1 MRYFGQTPDY
11 WLDTGTFP
19 DWDRIWGRE
28 LLETPPTDV
37 WAGAYFKHQPPA
49 SSAPDD
55 DPADEGEWDSGLPD
69 ETE

>member
-11 WLDTGTFP
+11 WLDTCTFS
-19 DWDRIWGRE
+19 DWDQIWGRE